1 MRSVVHRHG
10 KRIEVDVVYPPGC
23 TRRKR
28 KDTFVMIPLAEA
40 AAITKAVKAPKAMV
54 AVVVLYEVWAN
65 KGRPFALSNIKLGGY
80 GISRYAKQ
88 RALEEMEAAGLIT
101 VEWKQGCAPVVTWAG
116 NLLKVSTGNLL
127 KVSTGTC

>member
-1 MRSVVHRHG
+1 VRSVVHRHG

-28 KDTFVMIPLAEA
+28 KATFVMVPLAEA

-54 AVVVLYEVWAN
+54 AVVVLYEAWAN
-65 KGRPFALSNIKLGGY
+65 KGRPFALSDIKLGGY

-101 VEWKQGCAPVVTWAG
+101 VEQKPGCAPVVTW
-116 NLLKVSTGNLL
+116 
-127 KVSTGTC
+127 TGTC